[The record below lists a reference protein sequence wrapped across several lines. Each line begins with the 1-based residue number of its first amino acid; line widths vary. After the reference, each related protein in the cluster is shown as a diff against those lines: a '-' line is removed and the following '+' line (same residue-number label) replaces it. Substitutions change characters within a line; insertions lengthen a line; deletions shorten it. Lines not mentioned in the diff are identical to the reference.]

1 MTNEQLVVRIKA
13 KEDIENN
20 MLQLWEQ
27 CKRFISMIAKRY
39 QGLAELEDLE
49 QEGYMALYDAID
61 GFDIDYGYK
70 FLTYAEYY
78 IKQRMVRYIQN
89 NNIVRISVHEGEN
102 IRKYNSFVNSYRMQY
117 GKDPKKKEI
126 AKATGLSI
134 EEIDGCIKAAKFKRL
149 KSLDE
154 YATQDD
160 EDISIKDVIPA
171 DVDIENDVLGV
182 VEHEQLS
189 SVIWNVV
196 DTLPDQE
203 SRVLKQRYKE
213 NKTLKAIGDDLGV
226 SQEKIRQLE
235 NKAMRNIRCSKN
247 ARVLHPFIYDLDC
260 LAYNHVGV
268 EKYQRTGISATELA
282 VFKMIN
288 NDCVIN

>member
-1 MTNEQLVVRIKA
+1 MTNEQLVIRIIA
-13 KEDIENN
+13 NEDIENN

-39 QGLAELEDLE
+39 QGLAELDDLE

-61 GFDIDYGYK
+61 GFNIDYGYK

-89 NNIVRISVHEGEN
+89 NDTVRISVYEGEN
-102 IRKYNSFVNSYRMQY
+102 IRKYNSFVNSYRIQH

-126 AKATGLSI
+126 AKAIGMSI
-134 EEIDGCIKAAKFKRL
+134 EEIDNCIKAAKFKRI
-149 KSLDE
+149 KSLEE

-160 EDISIKDVIPA
+160 EDISVKDIIPA
-171 DVDIENDVLGV
+171 DVDVESDVLDT
-182 VEHEQLS
+182 VEQEQLS

-203 SRVLKQRYKE
+203 ATVLKQRYKE
-213 NKTLKAIGDDLGV
+213 DKTLKAIGDDLGV

-247 ARVLHPFIYDLDC
+247 ARVLYPFVYDLDC

-268 EKYQRTGISATELA
+268 EKYQRTGISATEFA
-282 VFKMIN
+282 VLKMIN
-288 NDCVIN
+288 